1 MKSVLFILLFTIRLS
16 DQPGYAQQH
25 TTPFTSHKNPSQN
38 SARITGINAIVS
50 GNKVILDWEVSE
62 NQSADLFEI
71 EKSTDGKNFAMAALV
86 FGTDKQETGKYEFFE
101 KAVGNQPVSYRI
113 KLVNKNKI
121 AEYSK
126 TVQAIKQ

>member
-1 MKSVLFILLFTIRLS
+1 MNSVFSILFLLNVSLIS
-16 DQPGYAQQH
+16 PNEQKDIS
-25 TTPFTSHKNPSQN
+25 PFTSTATAPQS
-38 SARITGINAIVS
+38 NAKVTSIAASIS
-50 GNKVILDWEVSE
+50 GNKITIYWTVEE
-62 NQSADLFEI
+62 NQSADLFEL
-71 EKSTDGKNFAMAALV
+71 EKSTDGKNFTMAALV

-101 KAVGNQPVSYRI
+101 TAVSNQLVSYRI